1 MPKDNFDSS
10 LHGEAEDLLC
20 AQHISQSAT
29 RNLGE
34 AITQNVP
41 DFNSRACNSLAS
53 TSTCPQKGDIFS
65 HDDPPLLLEDF
76 FKANL
81 HDNITNEEGR
91 LDTLLL
97 VQSPANLGTAP
108 LLRTWKR
115 QHSDATFAFQIIF
128 EYLKKS
134 KGCNYSLCHVLNC
147 HVDVDPKHVVCD
159 EANEDKNGN
168 MNPPLESNAMW

>member
-20 AQHISQSAT
+20 AEHISQSAT

-34 AITQNVP
+34 AMSLI
-41 DFNSRACNSLAS
+41 SRPCNSLAS

-97 VQSPANLGTAP
+97 VQSPSNLGTAT
-108 LLRTWKR
+108 LLRT
-115 QHSDATFAFQIIF
+115 
-128 EYLKKS
+128 
-134 KGCNYSLCHVLNC
+134 
-147 HVDVDPKHVVCD
+147 
-159 EANEDKNGN
+159 
-168 MNPPLESNAMW
+168 

>member
-97 VQSPANLGTAP
+97 VQSPSNLGTAP
-108 LLRTWKR
+108 LLRT
-115 QHSDATFAFQIIF
+115 
-128 EYLKKS
+128 
-134 KGCNYSLCHVLNC
+134 
-147 HVDVDPKHVVCD
+147 
-159 EANEDKNGN
+159 
-168 MNPPLESNAMW
+168 